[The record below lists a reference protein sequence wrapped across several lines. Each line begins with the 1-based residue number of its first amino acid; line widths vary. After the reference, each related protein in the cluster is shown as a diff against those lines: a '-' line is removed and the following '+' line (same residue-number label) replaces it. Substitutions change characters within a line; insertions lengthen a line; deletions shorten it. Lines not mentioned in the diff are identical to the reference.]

1 MFFLSFLQ
9 KKSQKVWSVQKN
21 VVTLHSLKGKQNTL
35 SDGEVAQPVRASD
48 S

>member
-1 MFFLSFLQ
+1 MLFSSFLQ
-9 KKSQKVWSVQKN
+9 KNRQKIWSVLQN